1 MPTPRRRA
9 NSRASSADT
18 PRGGPPAG
26 SGWAST
32 ELPKLIAARRRPVG
46 ASSATR
52 SGVIVSV
59 MLGFASS
66 YPGTQSERP
75 GRSLLVGSD
84 GVRLEQIP
92 VKLSPGLSGQR
103 NPGDGAAVLI
113 GRSRIFAAFI
123 IGPARW
129 QALTGPVAQAG
140 LCGAGGYACANPPCT
155 PNHAAMI
162 GSGSNSPRRTPAA
175 SR

>member
-52 SGVIVSV
+52 SGVIASV
-59 MLGFASS
+59 ILGFASYS
-66 YPGTQSERP
+66 GTQSERP
-75 GRSLLVGSD
+75 VRGRAARSWLVCRGA
-84 GVRLEQIP
+84 RL
-92 VKLSPGLSGQR
+92 
-103 NPGDGAAVLI
+103 
-113 GRSRIFAAFI
+113 
-123 IGPARW
+123 IGPAPPHNAPTWRPLGLW
-129 QALTGPVAQAG
+129 HALGTREGLQHDPEKWEPVFG
-140 LCGAGGYACANPPCT
+140 KD
-155 PNHAAMI
+155 HAPTI
-162 GSGSNSPRRTPAA
+162 SWSGMTIRRKVIPL
-175 SR
+175 